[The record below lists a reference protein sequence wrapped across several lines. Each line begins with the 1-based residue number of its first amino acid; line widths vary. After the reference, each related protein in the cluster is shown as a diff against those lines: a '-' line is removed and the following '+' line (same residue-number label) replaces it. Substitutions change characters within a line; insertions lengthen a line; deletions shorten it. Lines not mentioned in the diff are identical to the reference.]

1 MHKSLYGLSLP
12 TLRLPLVLSGLILL
26 TSCGVSPLSLLTG
39 GGPNVAANVPIAVG
53 ETVEQNLGISI
64 KSEAP
69 TVRIEPNSRVDKI
82 DQSTTNNVSIEPW
95 MLLVML
101 CLAAGG
107 AIGWVDN
114 ITRLF
119 KRKK

>member
-1 MHKSLYGLSLP
+1 M
-12 TLRLPLVLSGLILL
+12 TSG
-26 TSCGVSPLSLLTG
+26 CGANPLSLLTG
-39 GGPNVAANVPIAVG
+39 GGPNVAANVPVAVG
-53 ETVEQNLGISI
+53 KEVEQVQGISI

-69 TVRIEPNSRVDKI
+69 RITIDKEAKVDSI
-82 DQSTTNNVSIEPW
+82 DQSTTNNVNVEPW

-114 ITRLF
+114 VMRMF
-119 KRKK
+119 KRRS